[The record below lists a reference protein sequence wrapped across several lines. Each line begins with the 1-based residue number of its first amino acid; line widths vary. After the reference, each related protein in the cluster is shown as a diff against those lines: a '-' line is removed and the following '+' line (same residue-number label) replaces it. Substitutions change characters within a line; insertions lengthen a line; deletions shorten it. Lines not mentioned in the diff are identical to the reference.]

1 MVCAIAAAYHL
12 AMKALVI
19 ALSKLRL
26 WRDARAQ
33 DLTEYVLLGGFMAVA
48 AGAVMPNVVGSIS
61 TIFSRITSVLTLA
74 ISPAG

>member
-1 MVCAIAAAYHL
+1 MVCAIAAAYYL